1 MKPIQQIE
9 IILYVDNQTQSA
21 VKKELLEAFK
31 TTPKPPVFHQPELEE
46 KPVIQEKSINEQEST
61 GDKIKRSFFD
71 RYVDKIKD
79 FLDNA
84 E

>member
-1 MKPIQQIE
+1 SIG
-9 IILYVDNQTQSA
+9 NNTQSA
-21 VKKELLEAFK
+21 VRIDAVEA
-31 TTPKPPVFHQPELEE
+31 PKPAPRPPVYQAPVEE
-46 KPVIQEKSINEQEST
+46 PRNEFEGEREEVAIKGEST